1 MGDPRLA
8 GIEIALNAL
17 SQAAMV
23 VDGTGAIVLDN
34 RPARDRY
41 GTGRAGGIVELA
53 EAPREQVV
61 TELRRVLRTTGT
73 SFLRLFRDGST
84 AALFKLKRL
93 DRACPAQDRLILML
107 EDQNKGMVSKFLKAR
122 ELVKTRDGALQLSL
136 RRQADLR
143 REARKLRELGRI
155 DPVTGLLNRRAFE
168 EAVRNGL
175 GRASGAVLFCD
186 LDDFKAVNDRL
197 GHGAGDSVLQQVA
210 LRLRDAFEANGIC
223 GRIGGDEFAAWL
235 PAAGR
240 DEAQM
245 SAQAV
250 ERSFARHF
258 GVGDA
263 EAVAVGLSVG
273 VAVAPEDGS
282 DFEALMACAD
292 MRMYAAKARPEVCTG
307 SPEVPDLT
315 M

>member
-41 GTGRAGGIVELA
+41 GARRAGGIVELA

-61 TELRRVLRTTGT
+61 AELRRVLRTTGT
-73 SFLRLFRDGST
+73 SFLRLFRNGST
-84 AALFKLKRL
+84 TALFKLKRL
-93 DRACPAQDRLILML
+93 DRACPAQDRLILVL

-122 ELVKTRDGALQLSL
+122 ELVKTQDGALQLSL

-175 GRASGAVLFCD
+175 RRASGAVLFCD

-197 GHGAGDSVLQQVA
+197 GHGAGDSVLQQAA
-210 LRLRDAFEANGIC
+210 LRLREVFEVNGIC

-240 DEAQM
+240 DEAEM

-292 MRMYAAKARPEVCTG
+292 MRMYAAKARPVVSTG
-307 SPEVPDLT
+307 SPGVPDLP